1 MKGRWEATNCLKF
14 WYIHRIKHFASIIE
28 NTKEIVLTW
37 NAHMLFGKRGANYYV
52 VYAIKYIKE
61 GKKKQHICVLLIY
74 YFLHKNFGGRQ
85 TEMLSG

>member
-1 MKGRWEATNCLKF
+1 
-14 WYIHRIKHFASIIE
+14 
-28 NTKEIVLTW
+28 
-37 NAHMLFGKRGANYYV
+37 MLFGKRGANYYV

-85 TEMLSG
+85 TDAKWLAIWGKQWKLGRW

>member
-1 MKGRWEATNCLKF
+1 
-14 WYIHRIKHFASIIE
+14 
-28 NTKEIVLTW
+28 
-37 NAHMLFGKRGANYYV
+37 MLFRKRGANYYV